1 MNSDIRLFSLLTPDA
16 DSRCFTLSDSTAND
30 LSLDFLAEQLSRSRE
45 EQNKLRRMLMEMPA
59 DASVITYRQEIYQDL
74 RQYPDVCAGLQ
85 EIFDAMQFCTMDEAS
100 RVYEKSSIWEL
111 ITRMRSLQNYVS
123 AVTALRTLLKDV
135 SFSSTGMRTLRDYI
149 ESIHAQSGFEAL
161 AKDMEV
167 LGDDVDGIRSMTL
180 GVNLGSEFYPDEVG
194 ILSLNNFR
202 FGERGMLEHFFR
214 FHKKQNPDERD
225 LTPFTMVVH
234 PKNPSANEHPL
245 MNNLTRIV
253 EQMLPSVTKKL
264 QRMLKK
270 YTDISGTALAK
281 RGDELMFYLRF
292 LELEQRLTAGGF
304 SCCMP
309 DLSGSGTN
317 LTDFYNVK
325 LALCHLAGT
334 VEDGIVTNDLCFTK
348 ERNILILTGPNRGGK
363 TILTQGA
370 GLALLLFQHG
380 VCVPCRQAA
389 IRPCDGIY
397 THFPADENETVT
409 LGRLGEESARF
420 SRICE
425 TATDASLLLFNE
437 SFATTSHSE
446 SLYIAEDVVRYLCC
460 LGARTIFNTHMHEL
474 AEHADSL
481 TCERAVCGAAS
492 VVMGKRGTKDAYRIR
507 FEKPDG
513 KSSAHEIAR
522 QYGITLEQLMEN
534 LNG

>member
-1 MNSDIRLFSLLTPDA
+1 
-16 DSRCFTLSDSTAND
+16 
-30 LSLDFLAEQLSRSRE
+30 
-45 EQNKLRRMLMEMPA
+45 
-59 DASVITYRQEIYQDL
+59 
-74 RQYPDVCAGLQ
+74 
-85 EIFDAMQFCTMDEAS
+85 
-100 RVYEKSSIWEL
+100 
-111 ITRMRSLQNYVS
+111 
-123 AVTALRTLLKDV
+123 
-135 SFSSTGMRTLRDYI
+135 
-149 ESIHAQSGFEAL
+149 
-161 AKDMEV
+161 
-167 LGDDVDGIRSMTL
+167 
-180 GVNLGSEFYPDEVG
+180 
-194 ILSLNNFR
+194 
-202 FGERGMLEHFFR
+202 
-214 FHKKQNPDERD
+214 
-225 LTPFTMVVH
+225 
-234 PKNPSANEHPL
+234 
-245 MNNLTRIV
+245 
-253 EQMLPSVTKKL
+253 
-264 QRMLKK
+264 
-270 YTDISGTALAK
+270 
-281 RGDELMFYLRF
+281 
-292 LELEQRLTAGGF
+292 
-304 SCCMP
+304 MP
-309 DLSGSGTN
+309 DLSGSGTS

-534 LNG
+534 LDG